1 MKDYIASIGSLLL
14 AAFVWIST
22 KEFADPGSG
31 LSQDP
36 SYWPKLLTALLVLL
50 SVLLLVNAS
59 RDKKEIRFSVNGP
72 LLLNIGKVF
81 AVLIVYI
88 AAYLLLM
95 PLLDRIFG
103 SGPVLPATLLEALIP
118 AVIGTFAVM
127 VTWPVFRDKRVL
139 PAAYI
144 WLTIFA
150 LTILIIVL
158 VDLRSEPAAGKAFLY
173 FFACE
178 VLPGLIIGNLAVWL
192 KYRDFLQK

>member
-1 MKDYIASIGSLLL
+1 MYGDHSNRETAQEKPPKRKFWQNLL
-14 AAFVWIST
+14 IM
-22 KEFADPGSG
+22 DSG
-31 LSQDP
+31 DL
-36 SYWPKLLTALLVLL
+36 KRLL
-50 SVLLLVNAS
+50 SLSSLMLS
-59 RDKKEIRFSVNGP
+59 
-72 LLLNIGKVF
+72 F

-103 SGPVLPATLLEALIP
+103 SGPVLPATLLEALFP

-178 VLPGLIIGNLAVWL
+178 ILPGLIIGNLAVWL